1 MKEDWLKESWLK
13 GVKRTGGTLPQNLP
27 DYWGGTIPL
36 NWPLLASKS
45 REYRL
50 GFSDTPL
57 ALKCGGFL
65 GCPKLQG
72 VFIPWPVSLHLRI
85 TYTLW

>member
-13 GVKRTGGTLPQNLP
+13 GVKRTGGTVPQNLP

-50 GFSDTPL
+50 GFSHGIRDYRQFQRHNDFQKASPPHWESSR
-57 ALKCGGFL
+57 C
-65 GCPKLQG
+65 Q
-72 VFIPWPVSLHLRI
+72 PW
-85 TYTLW
+85 